1 MFDTLTFFDGYVG
14 FLSIRSC
21 QVRVFIPPGPRF
33 VDVEQWAPIPCAT
46 SQPCAVL
53 QWGLFVVSA
62 VSNIAG
68 IVHAQRFLVELPAA
82 REGGL
87 VMCCVP
93 CCSWVIHCR
102 QDGLML

>member
-1 MFDTLTFFDGYVG
+1 MQARWFDALTFWDGYVG
-14 FLSIRSC
+14 LLSIRSC
-21 QVRVFIPPGPRF
+21 RVCAFIPPGPRF

-68 IVHAQRFLVELPAA
+68 IVHARCFLVELPTA
-82 REGGL
+82 REGGVVYL
-87 VMCCVP
+87 
-93 CCSWVIHCR
+93 
-102 QDGLML
+102 GLAE